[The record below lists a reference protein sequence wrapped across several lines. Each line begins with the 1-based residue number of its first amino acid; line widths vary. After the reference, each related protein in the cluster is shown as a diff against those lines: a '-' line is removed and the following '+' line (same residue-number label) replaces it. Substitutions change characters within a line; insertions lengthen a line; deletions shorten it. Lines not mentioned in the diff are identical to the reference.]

1 MTKHFR
7 FIIELRTE
15 INDSPRG
22 VVEHPETLERV
33 HRLALGIATDNQK
46 LKEVLGLSILD
57 LLVGD
62 HYTDTLRTK
71 MKLKKEKQII
81 LSAADELEAGDSEF
95 FTEVFSDSPKATLLE
110 TQDNVVNLFFSQFG
124 NPVILDVRLEDADDN
139 MVSDRE
145 DVVNL

>member
-15 INDSPRG
+15 INDSPQG
-22 VVEHPETLERV
+22 VVEHPETLDRV

-62 HYTDTLRTK
+62 HYTDELRS
-71 MKLKKEKQII
+71 KLNLKNEKQII
-81 LSAADELEAGDSEF
+81 LSAADALEAGDSEF
-95 FTEVFSDSPKATLLE
+95 FTEVFSESPKETLLE

-124 NPVILDVRLEDADDN
+124 NPVIIAVRLEEADN
-139 MVSDRE
+139 SVAAHRE